1 MKMKKL
7 SLLSLILLFLV
18 ACEGEVG
25 PMGPQGPPGNSA
37 NGVQWKIVELTIN
50 PEDWKLVDGGKEN
63 ELNTILVASKS
74 IAEITENVY
83 WEGAIIAYY
92 YPFAGDHKFK
102 TSLPYVTHHGEEDAE
117 GDYLWTETLLYVVG
131 EETIDFYLTYSDFL
145 TENRPN
151 KNMDFDLVLIW

>member
-74 IAEITENVY
+74 IAEITEDVY
-83 WEGAIIAYY
+83 WEGAIIAYC

-102 TSLPYVTHHGEEDAE
+102 TSLPYITHHGEEDTE

-131 EETIDFYLTYSDFL
+131 EKTIDFYLTYSDFL

-151 KNMDFDLVLIW
+151 TEMEFDLVLIW